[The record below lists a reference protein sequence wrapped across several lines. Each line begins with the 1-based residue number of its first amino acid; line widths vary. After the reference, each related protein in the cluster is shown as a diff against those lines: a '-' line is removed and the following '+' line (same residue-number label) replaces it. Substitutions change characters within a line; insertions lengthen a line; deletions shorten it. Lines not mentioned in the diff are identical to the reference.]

1 MNTLKAEK
9 RSMDVKAKKLRREG
23 FVTGNVF
30 GREMKES
37 VPVQIAKPDLERLL
51 KTSGKGSQI
60 MLELDG
66 QSLDVLIKEIQ
77 TDPLKGQPQ
86 EIDFQALVSNEK
98 VHSTARVVL
107 VNHEHVID
115 GILEQ
120 VLHEV
125 TFKALPSDLVE
136 QVLVDVGHMH
146 VGDCIKVADLEIA
159 KNPKIDLTTD
169 LEAPVAVVSE
179 FHKVAETE
187 DADADA
193 DAAAE
198 AAK

>member
-98 VHSTARVVL
+98 VHSTARIVL

-125 TFKALPSDLVE
+125 AFKA
-136 QVLVDVGHMH
+136 LVDVGHMH

>member
-1 MNTLKAEK
+1 MSSSKYCGSFSPVSMRRFRSPPLTTYNFISLIDLTLV
-9 RSMDVKAKKLRREG
+9 R
-23 FVTGNVF
+23 
-30 GREMKES
+30 
-37 VPVQIAKPDLERLL
+37 
-51 KTSGKGSQI
+51 GKGSEI
-60 MLELDG
+60 MLELDC

-125 TFKALPSDLVE
+125 AFKALPSDLVE

-193 DAAAE
+193 DATAE